1 MTTKTTKK
9 ETTKTKRVKLT
20 LQQRVELGTQA
31 WDEFVAEQKARPHYE
46 ARMKKAGQELDLWI
60 EITLMRERAGMT
72 QIDVAK
78 KLGLSQSTIAK
89 LESKGHG
96 GYTVDTLWKLA
107 EATNHHLI
115 IKFEP
120 NNQHTHG

>member
-1 MTTKTTKK
+1 MATKTTKK
-9 ETTKTKRVKLT
+9 ETTKTKRVTLT
-20 LQQRVELGTQA
+20 LQQRVELGAHA
-31 WDEFVAEQKARPHYE
+31 WDEFVAEQKTRPHYE
-46 ARMKKAGQELDLWI
+46 ARMKKAGHELDLWI

-78 KLGLSQSTIAK
+78 RLGLSQSTIAK

-96 GYTVDTLWKLA
+96 GYTIDTLWKLA

-120 NNQHTHG
+120 NNQHAHG